1 MSSMDKFF
9 LWERASRDTI
19 DFKKIYVDMTGGDV
33 LAGLVLSEI
42 VYWYLPSKDGGSKLR
57 VEHEGKFW
65 IAARRYEWY
74 ERVRITPDQSDRVL
88 AILVKSGLIEK
99 RVFQFNRDP
108 TLHVR
113 LVEERFLG
121 LWNEWAAKPFINPY
135 TPEAKLENEKIPFS
149 PNGENGGSR
158 QTAKTLL
165 PNGENLL
172 AKRREPLT
180 ETIPTEGTSETNKD
194 LGAAAPADPFVKNT
208 GALTALRKF
217 EARKGEID
225 FSSYPEDTREVI
237 REVCRLWKLVPP
249 AKAGKKAGQH
259 GLWINEARE
268 LREAC
273 GEFGLDALRAYHEDW
288 KGQQIDKRFMPGR
301 PGSLT
306 YYVTAKAAEMRA
318 SAPDPVNIDTFE
330 QFCSKNK
337 TLFPDDKDL
346 TERDY
351 QAYLRRKGVRA

>member
-1 MSSMDKFF
+1 MDRFF
-9 LWERASRDTI
+9 QWERASRDTI
-19 DFKKIYVDMTGGDV
+19 DFKKIYVDMAGGDV

-42 VYWYLPSKDGGSKLR
+42 VYWYLPTKEGGSKLR

-74 ERVRITPDQSDRVL
+74 ERVRITPDQSDRIL
-88 AILVKSGLIEK
+88 AILVKTGLIEK
-99 RVFQFNRDP
+99 KLFQFNRDP
-108 TLHVR
+108 TLHLR
-113 LVEERFLG
+113 LVEDRFLA

-135 TPEAKLENEKIPFS
+135 TPEAKLANAKIPFS

-158 QTAKTLL
+158 QTAKREL

-194 LGAAAPADPFVKNT
+194 LGADAPAASNGNGTVKNA
-208 GALTALRKF
+208 GALAALQKF

-225 FSSYPEDTREVI
+225 FSSYPEDTREII

-259 GLWINEARE
+259 GLWINEARD

-273 GEFGLDALRAYHEDW
+273 GEFGLNALRAYHEDW

-306 YYVTAKAAEMRA
+306 YYVTAKAAELRA
-318 SAPDPVNIDTFE
+318 SKPAFTDVDSFE
-330 QFCSKNK
+330 VFQRKNLD
-337 TLFPDDKDL
+337 LFGETV
-346 TERDY
+346 TENDY
-351 QAYLRRKGVRA
+351 QIYLRGKGVKA